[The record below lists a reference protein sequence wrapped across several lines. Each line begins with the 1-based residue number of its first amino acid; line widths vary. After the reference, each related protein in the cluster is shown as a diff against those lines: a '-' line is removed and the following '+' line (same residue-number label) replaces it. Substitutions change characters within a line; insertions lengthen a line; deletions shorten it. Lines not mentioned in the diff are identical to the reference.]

1 MRARY
6 EGRRL
11 NRDGTAS
18 ITFRVDSPESLY
30 ETDSLREG
38 EEYAFRI
45 RRPKRTADQNRL
57 LWKLIGKIAER
68 NGTSVI
74 DTYTDIIRDAGIR
87 VEPVIAPASSLEEL
101 KKSYRWAEII
111 GSAGNGKC
119 VIACYGGSSGY
130 DISEMGMLIDKAL
143 EWCANLDI
151 PVRQNNYIIE
161 DGKEAG
167 SRDV

>member
-18 ITFRVDSPESLY
+18 ITFMVDSPESLY

-101 KKSYRWAEII
+101 RKSYRWAEII

-151 PVRQNNYIIE
+151 PVRQNDYIIE

>member
-68 NGTSVI
+68 TSSNVI

-101 KKSYRWAEII
+101 RRRYRWAEII

-151 PVRQNNYIIE
+151 PVRQNDYIIE

>member
-6 EGRRL
+6 EGRHL
-11 NRDGTAS
+11 NRDGTVS

-30 ETDSLREG
+30 ETDALHEG

-68 NGTSVI
+68 SCTSVI
-74 DTYTDIIRDAGIR
+74 DTYTGIIRDAGIR
-87 VEPVIAPASSLEEL
+87 VEPVIAPASSLEDL
-101 KKSYRWAEII
+101 RKRYRWAEII
-111 GSAGNGKC
+111 GSAGNGRC
-119 VIACYGGSSGY
+119 VIACYGGSSEY
-130 DISEMGMLIDKAL
+130 DIAEMGMLIDKAL

-151 PVRQNNYIIE
+151 PVRQNDYIIKR
-161 DGKEAG
+161 GKEAEQQ
-167 SRDV
+167 DV

>member
-1 MRARY
+1 MRVRY

-101 KKSYRWAEII
+101 RKSYRWAEII

-151 PVRQNNYIIE
+151 PVRQNDYIIE

>member
-11 NRDGTAS
+11 NRDGSAS
-18 ITFRVDSPESLY
+18 ITFRVSSPESLY
-30 ETDSLREG
+30 ETDALHEG

-45 RRPKRTADQNRL
+45 RRPRRTADQNRL
-57 LWKLIGKIAER
+57 LWKLVGKIAER
-68 NGTSVI
+68 NCSNVI

-87 VEPVIAPASSLEEL
+87 VEPVIAPASSIEEL
-101 KKSYRWAEII
+101 RKKYRWAEII

-119 VIACYGGSSGY
+119 VIACYGGTSGY
-130 DISEMGMLIDKAL
+130 DITEMGMLIDKAL

-151 PVRQNNYIIE
+151 PVRQNDYIIR
-161 DGKEAG
+161 DGKEAEPE
-167 SRDV
+167 DV

>member
-18 ITFRVDSPESLY
+18 ITFRVDSSESLY